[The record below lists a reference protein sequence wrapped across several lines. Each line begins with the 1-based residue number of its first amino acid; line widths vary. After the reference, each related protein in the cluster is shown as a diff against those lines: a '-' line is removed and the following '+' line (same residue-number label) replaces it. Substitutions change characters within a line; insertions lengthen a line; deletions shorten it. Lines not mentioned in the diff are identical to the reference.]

1 VAEAKKR
8 LTEMFFKYLEIFG
21 LIAAGMFL
29 GWLLFGSPA
38 RASLGDVV
46 YNNDAKEIEME
57 EFEPFTLSYEWPVS
71 QSPLEHG
78 WTISKMIP
86 VSVYC
91 ESQERADF
99 QFKKMFELAGNDVEY
114 SID

>member
-1 VAEAKKR
+1 
-8 LTEMFFKYLEIFG
+8 
-21 LIAAGMFL
+21 
-29 GWLLFGSPA
+29 P
-38 RASLGDVV
+38 
-46 YNNDAKEIEME
+46 
-57 EFEPFTLSYEWPVS
+57 
-71 QSPLEHG
+71 
-78 WTISKMIP
+78 KMIP